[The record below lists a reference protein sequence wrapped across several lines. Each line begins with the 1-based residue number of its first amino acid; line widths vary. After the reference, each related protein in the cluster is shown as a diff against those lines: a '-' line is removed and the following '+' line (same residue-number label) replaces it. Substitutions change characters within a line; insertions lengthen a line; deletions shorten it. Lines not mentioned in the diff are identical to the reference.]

1 MKEYYLVKCKNNIP
15 FIVGQYDT
23 EEEAKKAKYRES
35 PDSELMIV
43 VNIERLKMQSLT
55 RTTITISARK
65 FLVK

>member
-23 EEEAKKAKYRES
+23 EAKKAKYRES

-43 VNIERLKMQSLT
+43 VNIERLKMQNLT